1 MILKTL
7 IAAPRSTGAACAL
20 SLAVLLGAC
29 GISTNRTVEST
40 HQPVVEK
47 TNYTLDLA
55 SGPGGLSYSE
65 QRRLADWFKTMDLRY
80 GDRIAIEDPLD
91 SSQTRASIE
100 GIAGRHGMMLSDTA
114 PVTAGYVNAGNVR
127 VVVTRSKASVPSC
140 PNWRSKSDFNP
151 NNATSSNYGCATNS
165 NLAAMVANPEHLI
178 KGAEGTGETTIM
190 SSNKAIDSYRTQAP
204 TGEKGLKANST
215 GN

>member
-1 MILKTL
+1 MILKNL
-7 IAAPRSTGAACAL
+7 IAAPRSAGAACAL
-20 SLAVLLGAC
+20 SLAILLGGC
-29 GISTNRTVEST
+29 GVSTNRTVEST

-47 TNYTLDLA
+47 TNYTLDLT
-55 SGPGGLSYSE
+55 SGPGGLPYSE

-204 TGEKGLKANST
+204 TGEKGLKTNST

>member
-1 MILKTL
+1 M
-7 IAAPRSTGAACAL
+7 
-20 SLAVLLGAC
+20 
-29 GISTNRTVEST
+29 
-40 HQPVVEK
+40 
-47 TNYTLDLA
+47 
-55 SGPGGLSYSE
+55 
-65 QRRLADWFKTMDLRY
+65 
-80 GDRIAIEDPLD
+80 DRIAIEDPLD

-165 NLAAMVANPEHLI
+165 NITARC
-178 KGAEGTGETTIM
+178 
-190 SSNKAIDSYRTQAP
+190 SRC
-204 TGEKGLKANST
+204 ST
-215 GN
+215 RA

>member
-1 MILKTL
+1 MILKNL
-7 IAAPRSTGAACAL
+7 IAGPRATGAACAL
-20 SLAVLLGAC
+20 SLAVLLGGC
-29 GISTNRTVEST
+29 GISTNRTLESYR
-40 HQPVVEK
+40 QPVVEK
-47 TNYTLDLA
+47 TNFTLDLT
-55 SGPGGLSYSE
+55 SGPGGLGYSE
-65 QRRLADWFKTMDLRY
+65 QRRLADWFETLDLRY

-91 SSQTRASIE
+91 SGQTRASVE
-100 GIAGRHGMMLSDTA
+100 SIAGRHGMMLSDTA

-127 VVVTRSKASVPSC
+127 VVVTRSKATVPNC

-178 KGAEGTGETTIM
+178 KGAEGTGETVIM
-190 SSNKAIDSYRTQAP
+190 SSNKAIETYRNLPP
-204 TGEKGLKANST
+204 TGEKGLKANTT